1 MPACAHYDAGETISK
16 LVTNPLRQLSAPT
29 RVSEHP
35 TPGRSTL
42 VTLSDGQVALLLQ
55 LNNPGVETVNMGSD
69 GFSTPLRRPPHGHPP
84 SSILRRARCGTKF
97 AGLSSRHFGLGGYT
111 EGRGS
116 GHGLL
121 QLVDTG
127 RAATELLGVYHQER
141 VGTPKVVL

>member
-1 MPACAHYDAGETISK
+1 MPACAHHDAGETIGK

-35 TPGRSTL
+35 MPGHSTL
-42 VTLSDGQVALLLQ
+42 VTLSDDQVALPFQ
-55 LNNPGVETVNMGSD
+55 LDDPSVETTDLGSVV
-69 GFSTPLRRPPHGHPP
+69 FSTPLRRPPHGHPP
-84 SSILRRARCGTKF
+84 SSILRRARCGSKF
-97 AGLSSRHFGLGGYT
+97 ASFSSRHLGLGGHT

-121 QLVDTG
+121 QLVDTC
-127 RAATELLGVYHQER
+127 RAATELLGVGHQER